1 MARIKEVIR
10 RHYSSWRKL
19 PAAPDPDP
27 FILLANDLFAL
38 QCILESEI
46 WDDAARRAY
55 GMPLSDP
62 KFPTLVEAAY
72 SSLCIYVDFRQ
83 EMVGAAPPQPTPDWL
98 RSASRALIQELRELL
113 GPLKRLKA
121 ALKV

>member
-1 MARIKEVIR
+1 MAAASQIPDRDKRREQALVEAHACMARIKEVIR

-46 WDDAARRAY
+46 WDDAA
-55 GMPLSDP
+55 
-62 KFPTLVEAAY
+62 
-72 SSLCIYVDFRQ
+72 
-83 EMVGAAPPQPTPDWL
+83 
-98 RSASRALIQELRELL
+98 SRALIQELRERL